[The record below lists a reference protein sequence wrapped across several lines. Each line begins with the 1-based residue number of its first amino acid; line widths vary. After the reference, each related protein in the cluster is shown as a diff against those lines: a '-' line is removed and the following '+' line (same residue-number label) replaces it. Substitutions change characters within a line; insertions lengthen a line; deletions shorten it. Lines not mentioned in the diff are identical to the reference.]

1 MNNSV
6 IHYDMQLI
14 GGGNNLKYV
23 KQLKLT
29 GSFLKNTKEVRVR
42 MNQRFFQDFQ
52 PNPVVIWNI
61 EQK

>member
-1 MNNSV
+1 
-6 IHYDMQLI
+6 MQLI